1 MKLFF
6 KHCVVKENNMLRL
19 VALLGFVFWLM
30 PTECFSQKFEN
41 KPVVIVIDPGH
52 GGTDSGAVGN
62 NGIQEKNVVLKV
74 AKEIERLNE
83 SLFKNR
89 FGIYLTRYT
98 DTLISLG
105 DRTKLAR
112 KLKADLFISLHCNHS
127 ENPNAKGFEVYV
139 FNRKNKQTKESILL
153 AYELQKGMQL
163 NLGFRTRGVK
173 FADFQVLREASNRY
187 PALLIEMGFLSNRD
201 ESLYLNEHENL
212 RKVSRIIYITLT
224 KYLIL

>member
-1 MKLFF
+1 M
-6 KHCVVKENNMLRL
+6 VRL
-19 VALLGFVFWLM
+19 VIIFGFVFWLF
-30 PTECFSQKFEN
+30 PTQCFSQQIEN
-41 KPVVIVIDPGH
+41 KPIVIVIDPGH
-52 GGTDSGAVGN
+52 GGTDSGAMGS
-62 NGIQEKNVVLKV
+62 NGIQEKNIVLKV
-74 AKEIERLNE
+74 AKEIERLNKN
-83 SLFKNR
+83 LFQNR
-89 FGIYLTRYT
+89 FEIYLTRYT
-98 DTLISLG
+98 DTLISLR
-105 DRTKLAR
+105 DRIKLAE
-112 KLKADLFISLHCNHS
+112 KLKVDLFISLHCNHS
-127 ENPNAKGFEVYV
+127 ENRNAKGIEVYV
-139 FNRKNKQTKESILL
+139 FNRKNNKTKESILL